1 MARRS
6 SGVADAGASG
16 YPPSGSAAADPW
28 GAPGQTDRRSK
39 GRRGSAGGD
48 RGGWGGSGGRWFI
61 YVGRLILWAFI
72 IVVLVNGV
80 RAPFERITAKQ
91 ETPSGAS
98 GSAKPQFPATAASA
112 YALSFADVYL
122 NYDQATAADRQKQ
135 LSQFFAAG
143 IDQQLGWDGAG
154 KSVLQSANVVSVQAD
169 DADHAVVTLLSRA
182 NGRLFELAVPIYA
195 KDGAMAVSGRPA
207 TLPPPPTASVPPVN
221 VDRDSGLEGEL
232 QQPLASFFKAYA
244 ASDTASLQ
252 RYADPPV
259 TGLGGTVTFNRLK
272 EITAPTGDPSSRTVD
287 ATVIWTVPAT
297 APKTP
302 ASSLEQTYRLDMV
315 KKDGYWYVR
324 NIRGS
329 TLPAAS

>member
-16 YPPSGSAAADPW
+16 YPPSGFAPADPW
-28 GAPGQTDRRSK
+28 DAPDRTDRRGR
-39 GRRGSAGGD
+39 GRRGSG
-48 RGGWGGSGGRWFI
+48 GGWGGSGGRWFI
-61 YVGRLILWAFI
+61 YVGRAILWAFI

-80 RAPFERITAKQ
+80 RAPFERFTAKQ
-91 ETPSGAS
+91 PHTSGTTGA
-98 GSAKPQFPATAASA
+98 AKPRFPATAASA
-112 YALSFADVYL
+112 YALSFAGAYL
-122 NYDQATAADRQKQ
+122 NYDQATAQDRQKQ
-135 LSQFFAAG
+135 LSQFLAPG
-143 IDQQLGWDGAG
+143 VDQQLGWDGAG
-154 KSVLQSANVVSVQAD
+154 KSVLQSANVVSVHAD
-169 DADHAVVTLLSRA
+169 DADHGVVTLLVRA

-195 KDGAMAVSGRPA
+195 KDGTMAVSGRPA
-207 TLPPPPTASVPPVN
+207 MLPAPPTASVPPVN
-221 VDRDSGLEGEL
+221 EDRDSALEAEL
-232 QQPLASFFKAYA
+232 QQPLANFFKAYA

-259 TGLGGTVTFNRLK
+259 TGLGGAVTFNQLK
-272 EITAPTGDPSSRTVD
+272 EIIAPTGDPSSRTVD
-287 ATVIWTVPAT
+287 VTVIWTVPAT
-297 APKTP
+297 APKAP